1 MPAGYSKTPLVKKLG
16 LKAGMRAF
24 TIGAPEHYL
33 TLLGPLPAD
42 VLWRKRLAAPT
53 DFIHIFATRRST
65 LDKSLARAMRALAP
79 DGIVW
84 VSWPKGSSGV
94 ATELSG
100 GVVRT
105 AGQTAGLV
113 DIKVCAVDDTWS
125 GHKFVIP
132 LAQRPARHR

>member
-1 MPAGYSKTPLVKKLG
+1 MPGYSKTPLVKKLG
-16 LKAGMRAF
+16 LKTGMRAF
-24 TIGAPEHYL
+24 TIAAPEDYL
-33 TLLGPLPAD
+33 QLLNPMPAD
-42 VLWRKRLAAPT
+42 VLWRKRLAHPT
-53 DFIHIFATRRST
+53 DFIHIFATRRKA
-65 LDKSLARAMRALAP
+65 LDKALARAMRALAS

-105 AGQTAGLV
+105 AGQAAGLV

-132 LAQRPARHR
+132 LADRRGR